1 MWDSMAKRLEFGVD
15 SQNQSSQGQ
24 VRKRK
29 TFLKPKLFFH
39 SKSNIT
45 GKILNPTI
53 VDREIIQNPLK
64 YKNYL
69 GNHVSQGTFV
79 YISDTHDC
87 SFKDP
92 SIGRT
97 LDTRAYELYY
107 FVFQEIPA
115 IFKRR
120 VLSRKA
126 RTWLEDVG
134 EPRFLEALQGWPA
147 GIAQV
152 LSVHPEL
159 LLGPVSF
166 TLGGDL
172 GIRGQC
178 MSQYAYAIKHNQS
191 VVDQS
196 LHQFTTLQRQYRVGI
211 SPKVSK
217 IIPGNH
223 DKSLEDWD
231 DESTL
236 DQAIWFD
243 RALGILPQQQ
253 AISPAVID
261 YSYPACYLQEF
272 YRLGEHK
279 PIKAVLEID
288 TELLNRK
295 WVNGVFEAADRAL
308 HTISTMTKQ
317 GFGKR
322 EMLFTN
328 GEMLNHLFQLCH
340 GKYSKQC
347 DLWRLYNYVMYS
359 LLIKKHQEKQ
369 NHLIS
374 YAQSLDLIEIFVVG
388 HRPRETFDVATNF
401 RAPYVSVIAGHIHI
415 GGNSENPDKIQ
426 NLFLPRKK
434 TIDRNPIR
442 TLITRSSTIGA
453 GAVQFKN
460 DELSFI
466 FQVDANSP
474 EKSLV
479 YGIEPLRILRH
490 ASKVGDSA

>member
-308 HTISTMTKQ
+308 HTISTITKQ
-317 GFGKR
+317 GFGNI
-322 EMLFTN
+322 EMLFAN
-328 GEMLNHLFQLCH
+328 GEMLDLLFQLSSNVIS
-340 GKYSKQC
+340 G
-347 DLWRLYNYVMYS
+347 NY
-359 LLIKKHQEKQ
+359 I
-369 NHLIS
+369 
-374 YAQSLDLIEIFVVG
+374 
-388 HRPRETFDVATNF
+388 
-401 RAPYVSVIAGHIHI
+401 
-415 GGNSENPDKIQ
+415 
-426 NLFLPRKK
+426 
-434 TIDRNPIR
+434 
-442 TLITRSSTIGA
+442 IT
-453 GAVQFKN
+453 
-460 DELSFI
+460 
-466 FQVDANSP
+466 
-474 EKSLV
+474 
-479 YGIEPLRILRH
+479 
-490 ASKVGDSA
+490 